1 MYIKKSGI
9 YIMLLHEEWSK
20 WLWQESKDSPY
31 KAVGKPVSRHVSS
44 CVLIVSK
51 SGTFS
56 KGYLVF
62 KILVAS
68 LWGTKEKL
76 YSLTHAPFISA
87 LLLVWFTY
95 TKMKANMKPSLS
107 GNSGQ
112 SVNRNQSF
120 IICST
125 WESYPWLGLMYQS
138 WQLEESI
145 SVP

>member
-1 MYIKKSGI
+1 
-9 YIMLLHEEWSK
+9 MLLHEEWSK

-31 KAVGKPVSRHVSS
+31 RAVGKPISRHVSS
-44 CVLIVSK
+44 CVLIISK

-76 YSLTHAPFISA
+76 YSLTHVPFISA
-87 LLLVWFTY
+87 LLLVWFMY
-95 TKMKANMKPSLS
+95 TKMKANMKSSLS
-107 GNSGQ
+107 GNSSQ
-112 SVNRNQSF
+112 SVNWNQFF
-120 IICST
+120 IICSI
-125 WESYPWLGLMYQS
+125 WESYPCLGLMYQS